1 MPWSMWGMA
10 MLRFDVSKEEHRL
23 CFLIGRRAR
32 EEGLTDDQLRTEM
45 DVVVTHANGCPL
57 YLEKLLT
64 SSEGDFSHDILGID
78 TFLDR
83 KTGTLLQ
90 LFSPRCSA

>member
-1 MPWSMWGMA
+1 
-10 MLRFDVSKEEHRL
+10 MLSFDTSKEEHKL
-23 CFLIGRRAR
+23 CFLIGKRAR

-45 DVVVTHANGCPL
+45 DVVATHANGHPL
-57 YLEKLLT
+57 DLEKLLT
-64 SSEGDFSHDILGID
+64 FSERDFAHDILGID

>member
-1 MPWSMWGMA
+1 MSV
-10 MLRFDVSKEEHRL
+10 LSFDLSKEEYRL
-23 CFLIGRRAR
+23 CFLIGKRAR

-45 DVVVTHANGCPL
+45 DIVVTHANGHPL
-57 YLEKLLT
+57 DLEKLLT
-64 SSEGDFSHDILGID
+64 FSEGDFSHDILGID